1 MIQPFNQYMRWLVD
15 NSVDNPER
23 EKPIKKMIA
32 KKFECNTEFGDYIYY
47 TLLGTTF
54 QSHFSRPPPSESLEI
69 LAYI

>member
-32 KKFECNTEFGDYIYY
+32 KKFECNTEFGDYIY
-47 TLLGTTF
+47 L
-54 QSHFSRPPPSESLEI
+54 
-69 LAYI
+69 